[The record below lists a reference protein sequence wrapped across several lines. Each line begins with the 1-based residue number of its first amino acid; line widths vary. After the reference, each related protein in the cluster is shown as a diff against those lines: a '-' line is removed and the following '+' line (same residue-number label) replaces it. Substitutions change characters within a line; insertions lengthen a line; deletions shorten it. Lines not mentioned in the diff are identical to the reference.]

1 MDEAATHHHL
11 GIGVVRA
18 FGGLGEGCS
27 SDLEN
32 YHEGFHVEVDV
43 VALVG
48 RGVLGLAE
56 TA

>member
-18 FGGLGEGCS
+18 FRGLGEGCS